1 MVIASSVDRF
11 HIYVM
16 LKHLALA
23 TSLAFFLPLAIA
35 AEPATGGTLTFPLAT
50 KVPGNPTVKVQVA
63 WPRDANGVPT
73 VEARDVV
80 YYAPY
85 WCEENFA
92 AGGVFKALA
101 EHFTVVGMFLDDR
114 DAKGGDRRSIDP
126 ESGSFKAIEE
136 ALSETRTKLDLP
148 PGKALAC
155 GHSSGA
161 TLIYWAAR
169 AHPEAFEAMAPIA
182 GTVPPTTT
190 PPAIP
195 TLHVHTFGDGRVA
208 RAEAW
213 HALTAETSL
222 MLTTDPIWSQRDN
235 AIWLHLNTSES
246 VSLAVAWLRGVADV
260 RRANAGVLP
269 AMATWP
275 VAMPAAQVAGTAE
288 AQPIGVHHFPNQ
300 ELATRFASVHRQIDR
315 RVDAETGAQITTVTP
330 RQGALRTVVV
340 AIAPGRKADDAMYDA
355 VLIAGKGATA
365 IAVQGG
371 TAATLAAVVATCT
384 GPVAVIAPAA
394 QADLLAALP
403 AETMRLVLD
412 PKGPVAPGQTAV
424 VLAQATKGSA
434 EVHQQQ
440 LLEAA
445 CLLVAHR

>member
-1 MVIASSVDRF
+1 MVIASLSDLT
-11 HIYVM
+11 HNYGM
-16 LKHLALA
+16 LKYLALA
-23 TSLAFFLPLAIA
+23 TSLAFFLPVAMA
-35 AEPATGGTLTFPLAT
+35 EEPASGGTLTFPLAT

-63 WPRDANGVPT
+63 WPRDANGAPT
-73 VEARDVV
+73 AEARDIV

-92 AGGVFKALA
+92 GGGVFKALA

-114 DAKGGDRRSIDP
+114 ATKGDVRRSTDP
-126 ESGSFKAIEE
+126 ESGSFEAIEE
-136 ALSETRTKLDLP
+136 AIGETRTKLDLP

-182 GTVPPTTT
+182 GTVPPTTA

-195 TLHVHTFGDGRVA
+195 TLHVHTFGDGGVA

-213 HALTAETSL
+213 HALTLDTSL
-222 MLTTDPIWSQRDN
+222 MLTTDPIWAQRDSP
-235 AIWLHLNTSES
+235 IWLHVNTTES
-246 VSLAVAWLRGVADV
+246 VSLAVSWLRGVADV
-260 RRANAGVLP
+260 RRANAGELP

-288 AQPIGVHHFPNQ
+288 AQPTGVRHFPNQ
-300 ELATRFASVHRQIDR
+300 ELATRFAAVHRQIDR

-330 RQGALRTVVV
+330 RQGAPRTVVV
-340 AIAPGRKADDAMYDA
+340 AIAPGRKATDAIYDA

-371 TAATLAAVVATCT
+371 TAATLASVVAACS

-403 AETMRLVLD
+403 VDTMRLVLD
-412 PKGPVAPGQTAV
+412 PKGAVAPGQTAV
-424 VLAQATKGSA
+424 VLAQATQGSA

-445 CLLVAHR
+445 CLLVAQR